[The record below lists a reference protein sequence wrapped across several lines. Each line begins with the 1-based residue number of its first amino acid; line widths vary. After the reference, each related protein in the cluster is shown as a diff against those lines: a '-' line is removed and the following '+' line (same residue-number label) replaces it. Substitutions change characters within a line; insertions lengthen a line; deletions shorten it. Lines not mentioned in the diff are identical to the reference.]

1 MVKGVI
7 TAIMAVMVLSQQP
20 SQDEFQGS
28 ELNVPGIERTVPQA
42 EREPLRETL
51 PDPEPTPDQ
60 DREAA
65 SQTETEPQPRESTR
79 QEINDGEVRSQ
90 ADGRRVAAFWIV
102 IPERN

>member
-28 ELNVPGIERTVPQA
+28 ELDGAGVERTAPQA
-42 EREPLRETL
+42 ERGPQRDTP

-60 DREAA
+60 DREAVPR
-65 SQTETEPQPRESTR
+65 TESEPEPRETTR
-79 QEINDGEVRSQ
+79 QEVDDGEVRSQ